1 MMILHFSSPLMDTEM
16 ERDRCAPGFLISQ
29 SIQDTAYLIR
39 CHALIEAAKLWYAGQ
54 KLPPCISRV
63 TLRLETTPKT
73 QRYVPPMDIS
83 RSIYLEAAADNV

>member
-1 MMILHFSSPLMDTEM
+1 MNTEL

-29 SIQDTAYLIR
+29 SIHEVAYVICGR
-39 CHALIEAAKLWYAGQ
+39 ALIEVVKLWYAGQ